1 MYLSQFITE
10 KEKLH
15 ATPEQGLIYNECGSR
30 RVLVCLPDFKS
41 GSSSKRRG
49 VGSIPTCSRQKLYLV
64 RKLSDASPATDY
76 TYITNLAN
84 SEESLFSCQN
94 TYKKQH

>member
-15 ATPEQGLIYNECGSR
+15 ITSEQGLIYNECGSR

-41 GSSSKRRG
+41 GSSSKKARG
-49 VGSIPTCSRQKLYLV
+49 GFDSHMLPPKMILLTLTSMANNLLYFVG
-64 RKLSDASPATDY
+64 AG
-76 TYITNLAN
+76 
-84 SEESLFSCQN
+84 
-94 TYKKQH
+94 